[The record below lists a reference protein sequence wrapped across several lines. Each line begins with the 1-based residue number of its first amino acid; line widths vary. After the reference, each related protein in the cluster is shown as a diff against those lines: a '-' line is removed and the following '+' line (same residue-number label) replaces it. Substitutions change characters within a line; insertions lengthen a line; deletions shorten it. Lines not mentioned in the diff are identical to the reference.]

1 MGSGFSEPLF
11 QPRLPPPPL
20 ASGLKP
26 ARRNDTVHPVL
37 KGLLLTRMHP
47 PKNISR
53 RHALRD
59 VACGFGGLAMGAL
72 AHQQATGASARIVHH
87 PPKAKRVIFLFMA
100 GGVSHVD
107 SYDYKEQLFQDD
119 GKMVRFDDARTL
131 AKTRKIIEHRV
142 MKPLWDF
149 EQYGQAGQ
157 HVSEL
162 FPHTARHVDDLCF
175 LKGMHTEG
183 VAHGPSTLFLHTGS
197 INLVRPSMGS
207 WANYGLGTEN
217 ENLPGFV
224 SIGPAMGN
232 GGPRNY
238 SNAFLPAAYQGTPVG
253 RAGIPAKEATIRNL
267 TSAHHDPATQ
277 RQQFNLLRQ
286 LNAEQANRTP
296 EDDKLEAVINS
307 FELAWRMQNNAPDIL
322 DLSRESPS
330 TLEMYGIGE
339 KHTDNFGQYC
349 LRARRLSEAGVRYV
363 QVNYT
368 DNTNNPAWDQHSNM
382 PKHIEHARA
391 TDKPVAGLLEDLK
404 RRGLLEDTIVWWGSE
419 FGRTPY
425 AQDKGT
431 GRDHNPDGF
440 TVWLAGGGFKPGF
453 SYGET
458 DSHGHHAVEAK
469 VHMHDLH
476 ATILHQLGIDH
487 EKLTYRYDGRD
498 FRLTDVFGRVVT
510 DIIS

>member
-26 ARRNDTVHPVL
+26 ARRNDKVHPVL
-37 KGLLLTRMHP
+37 KELLLTRMHP

-267 TSAHHDPATQ
+267 TGAHHDPATQ

>member
-26 ARRNDTVHPVL
+26 ARRNDKVHPVL

-296 EDDKLEAVINS
+296 EDDKLEAIINS

>member
-26 ARRNDTVHPVL
+26 ARRNDKVHPGL
-37 KGLLLTRMHP
+37 KGLLRTRMHP

-267 TSAHHDPATQ
+267 TGAHHDPATQ

-286 LNAEQANRTP
+286 LNAEQANQTP
-296 EDDKLEAVINS
+296 EDDKLEAVISS